1 MEARVKARES
11 KIGRTSVMAG
21 FGPAIHG
28 FVQAM
33 RTLLEDANARAKP
46 GFAACAH
53 SPGTTAVS
61 ASFFLCFFSTICTAK
76 IASS

>member
-11 KIGRTSVMAG
+11 EIGRTSVMAG

-33 RTLLEDANARAKP
+33 RNLLEDGTARAKP

-61 ASFFLCFFSTICTAK
+61 ASFFLCFFSTNITAK